1 MMNKNCQNC
10 KYWSFDM
17 DMDAICTHQNAN
29 SWGTNINVMRGY
41 IKTKNMRGEPC
52 GPEGRFFKEAKDQ
65 FSISAA

>member
-1 MMNKNCQNC
+1 
-10 KYWSFDM
+10 M